1 MDFVSMLV
9 RKRGP
14 IIFWGSFYEDFWVSV
29 RLQRFL
35 GKDGLNFDQQRLLD
49 GTDFPQI
56 GGGPVRNRTI
66 EHLQPSPFCNPKTIW
81 VCLL

>member
-1 MDFVSMLV
+1 MLV

-49 GTDFPQI
+49 GTDFP
-56 GGGPVRNRTI
+56 
-66 EHLQPSPFCNPKTIW
+66 K
-81 VCLL
+81 